1 MQVSFNS
8 SATGMSNIST
18 ASKEVSST
26 SSNQIEQEIAT
37 IDKQLSQLSATN
49 DNMNHSTEINQLTK
63 QRETLQKQ
71 LDELKNS
78 SSTANTKNTSQVQ
91 NANEKQPQTK
101 EEADSMKAFGR
112 AYDTTISPQSY
123 TAMQTEQKSTKQTS
137 EQQLLKKMTL

>member
-8 SATGMSNIST
+8 SASGMSNIST
-18 ASKEVSST
+18 LSQEITRT
-26 SSNQIEQEIAT
+26 SINQIEQEISA

-49 DNMNHSTEINQLTK
+49 DNMNHSTEIGQLTK

-71 LDELKNS
+71 LDFLKDT
-78 SSTANTKNTSQVQ
+78 SSTANANNTSQVQ

-123 TAMQTEQKSTKQTS
+123 TAMQTEQKNTKQTS

>member
-18 ASKEVSST
+18 ASKEVAST
-26 SSNQIEQEIAT
+26 SANQIEQEIAT

-101 EEADSMKAFGR
+101 EEAESMKAFGR

-123 TAMQTEQKSTKQTS
+123 TVTVK
-137 EQQLLKKMTL
+137 

>member
-8 SATGMSNIST
+8 STSGVGNIST
-18 ASKEVSST
+18 ASKQVAST
-26 SSNQIEQEIAT
+26 SANQIEQEIAT

-78 SSTANTKNTSQVQ
+78 SSTAR
-91 NANEKQPQTK
+91 
-101 EEADSMKAFGR
+101 AFRPRYQRPPG
-112 AYDTTISPQSY
+112 TG
-123 TAMQTEQKSTKQTS
+123 
-137 EQQLLKKMTL
+137 